1 MLMRGGGQEAR
12 NNNAKDVKS
21 AKSFSYLHL
30 FRLNLTIA
38 VRFRMASKSAY
49 ACGIKSCFLAE
60 ALRTQR

>member
-21 AKSFSYLHL
+21 AKPFNHLNL

-38 VRFRMASKSAY
+38 ARFRMASKSAY
-49 ACGIKSCFLAE
+49 AGGPKSCFLAE
-60 ALRTQR
+60 ALRTRR